1 MSRTPGA
8 EETAGPSAE
17 QIEAVVLATRVLVAV
32 TAQSLASLDDVT
44 LPQFRVLVMIG
55 SRGLQNLTAVAQGL
69 GVHASN
75 ATRLCDKL
83 VQAGLIHRSEDPAD
97 RRNVVLALTAAGY
110 QLVHEVT
117 DQRRAAIAQIL
128 ANMPPQLRDDLVP
141 VLRGFI
147 RAAGEITEKQVWA
160 LGWSTEYPVDL
171 HSSSDA
177 GAGQR
182 EPDQQS

>member
-1 MSRTPGA
+1 MSRTPGG
-8 EETAGPSAE
+8 EQTAGPSAE

-55 SRGLQNLTAVAQGL
+55 SRGPQNLTAVAQGL

-110 QLVHEVT
+110 QLVQDMT

-128 ANMPPQLRDDLVP
+128 AKMPPQLRDDLVP
-141 VLRGFI
+141 VLHCFAQ
-147 RAAGEITEKQVWA
+147 AAGEISHEQVWA
-160 LGWSTEYPVDL
+160 LGWSTEHPVDL
-171 HSSSDA
+171 HGGNDA
-177 GAGQR
+177 EGQST
-182 EPDQQS
+182 PS

>member
-1 MSRTPGA
+1 MRRPPGG
-8 EETAGPSAE
+8 EQTAGPSAE

-55 SRGLQNLTAVAQGL
+55 SRGPQNLTAVAQGL

-110 QLVHEVT
+110 QLVQDMT

-128 ANMPPQLRDDLVP
+128 AKMPPQLRDDLVP
-141 VLRGFI
+141 VLHCFAQ
-147 RAAGEITEKQVWA
+147 AAGEISHEQVWA
-160 LGWSTEYPVDL
+160 LGWSTEHPVDL
-171 HSSSDA
+171 HGGNDA
-177 GAGQR
+177 EGQST
-182 EPDQQS
+182 PS

>member
-1 MSRTPGA
+1 MSGPPPG
-8 EETAGPSAE
+8 EQIAGPSAE

-44 LPQFRVLVMIG
+44 LPQFRVLVMIA
-55 SRGLQNLTAVAQGL
+55 SRGPQNLTAVAQGL

-97 RRNVVLALTAAGY
+97 RRNLVLALTAAGY
-110 QLVHEVT
+110 QLVQDMT

-128 ANMPPQLRDDLVP
+128 AKMPPQLRDDLVP
-141 VLRGFI
+141 VLHCFAQ
-147 RAAGEITEKQVWA
+147 AAGEISHEQVWA
-160 LGWSTEYPVDL
+160 LGWSTEHPVDL
-171 HSSSDA
+171 HGGNDA
-177 GAGQR
+177 EGQST
-182 EPDQQS
+182 PS